1 MLELRPIPIIDAD
14 LYRVSIEGSVSKPLK
29 LSLADLQDYEQHSMI
44 CALQCAGNRRHT
56 MRTLLK
62 EVQGI
67 DWFDGAVMNCKWKGP
82 RLRDV
87 LLQAGLDIEQSA
99 RAQTHVEFS
108 CHQNPSQE
116 VDWYGTSIPLELA
129 MAMDAEVIIALEVA
143 TIRPHPS
150 LGGFY

>member
-1 MLELRPIPIIDAD
+1 
-14 LYRVSIEGSVSKPLK
+14 
-29 LSLADLQDYEQHSMI
+29 MI

-67 DWFDGAVMNCKWKGP
+67 DWFEGAVMNCKWKGP

-87 LLQAGLDIEQSA
+87 LLQAGLDIGQSA
-99 RAQTHVEFS
+99 GTQTHVEFS

-116 VDWYGTSIPLELA
+116 TDWYGTSIPLELA
-129 MAMDAEVIIALEVA
+129 MAPDAEVIIALEVA
-143 TIRPHPS
+143 TSRPRPS
-150 LGGFY
+150 LGGLY